1 MDSRGKQAI
10 IGKYYDLDN
19 MNNVQY
25 IGLNKTGCFY
35 VFQWRNPRGQFVII
49 RRVIDNA
56 MTLIQKPTYD
66 ETDEEYLD
74 DPYDSDDTL
83 FEM

>member
-10 IGKYYDLDN
+10 VGKYYDLDN

-25 IGLNKTGCFY
+25 IGLNKTGQFY
-35 VFQWRNPRGQFVII
+35 VFQWRNPLGQFVII
-49 RRVIDNA
+49 RRVFDNA

-74 DPYDSDDTL
+74 DPYDSDDTR

>member
-1 MDSRGKQAI
+1 MDGQIKQMV

-25 IGLNKTGCFY
+25 IGLNKTRRLY

-66 ETDEEYLD
+66 DETDEEYLD
-74 DPYDSDDTL
+74 DPYDSDNVNS
-83 FEM
+83 

>member
-49 RRVIDNA
+49 RRVIANA